1 MMKNIILFIP
11 VLCLLCGCVYSKD
24 VYTSDGDLAYNI
36 VCGGTLNSWDNCYTK
51 AGKICKE
58 KGYEILKQDEGQYD
72 IPLNPGQSPDGH
84 LKIPHPWPGQNPPP

>member
-58 KGYEILKQDEGQYD
+58 KGYEVLKQDESQYD
-72 IPLNPGQSPDGH
+72 IPLNPGQRGVNRN
-84 LKIPHPWPGQNPPP
+84 LIIRCKK

>member
-1 MMKNIILFIP
+1 MPENSTFNMSTFRGSLR
-11 VLCLLCGCVYSKD
+11 
-24 VYTSDGDLAYNI
+24 GDLAYNI

-72 IPLNPGQSPDGH
+72 IPLNPGQRGVNRN
-84 LKIPHPWPGQNPPP
+84 LIIRCKK